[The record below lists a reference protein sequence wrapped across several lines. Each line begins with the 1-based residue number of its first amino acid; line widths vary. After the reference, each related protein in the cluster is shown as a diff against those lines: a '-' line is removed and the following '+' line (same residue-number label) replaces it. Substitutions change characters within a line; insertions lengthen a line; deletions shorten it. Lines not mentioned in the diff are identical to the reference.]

1 MTTGAADER
10 VAVLAA
16 KRAPVRGIAGER
28 RGMRGAFDDR
38 DGEPT
43 S

>member
-1 MTTGAADER
+1 MTTRAAGER
-10 VAVLAA
+10 VAVPAG
-16 KRAPVRGIAGER
+16 KEAPVRGVAGER
-28 RGMRGAFDDR
+28 RRARASFDDR